1 MVNTRRNGDGDVPDF
16 EAMINAALANAL
28 PNLSTG
34 LRTQILDEIRNGAGT
49 SGGNGGGGGPSTTI
63 AGWIKEFNKLKPLA
77 FKSAATSAEA
87 EDWITHMEKLF
98 QVLGCPDN
106 FKTRLAAFKLEGDAL
121 SWWTAHLKTQAAG
134 EAFAE
139 TCTWATFRDIF
150 YNRYFPVSEQQRFER
165 EYGSIYQQ
173 EKENS
178 VEYMQRFMRLVSF
191 VGPAAG
197 DAVRQARHYKWG
209 LKRIL
214 LDKMVNL
221 DYADVAQVCAAARNI
236 ELLDENGSSNKRG
249 RNGDRI
255 QSRESGQRT
264 SDRQRD
270 DRRGYNYDN
279 QRSWRDRN
287 MAQGTYHDTRSKD
300 QEQKQNQD
308 RIAQCATCGKY
319 HRGIC
324 NRITNACFSCGST
337 DHKIKDCPKYQANDY
352 NKKAREDKQSQPGG
366 RARD

>member
-63 AGWIKEFNKLKPLA
+63 SGWIKEFNKLKPLA

-121 SWWTAHLKTQAAG
+121 SWWTAHLRTQAAG

-249 RNGDRI
+249 RDGDHI

-270 DRRGYNYDN
+270 D
-279 QRSWRDRN
+279 
-287 MAQGTYHDTRSKD
+287 
-300 QEQKQNQD
+300 
-308 RIAQCATCGKY
+308 
-319 HRGIC
+319 
-324 NRITNACFSCGST
+324 
-337 DHKIKDCPKYQANDY
+337 
-352 NKKAREDKQSQPGG
+352 
-366 RARD
+366 